1 MSSDQYVIALKRDGR
16 ESAPKDWIELLGAQD
31 GVEVMGAS
39 AKRVQ
44 IRATTEA
51 IQSVRSL
58 VGAYCHIE
66 KLVLRK
72 PLSR

>member
-1 MSSDQYVIALKRDGR
+1 MPSDQYVVALKREARDT
-16 ESAPKDWIELLGAQD
+16 APKDWIDLLGAQD
-31 GVEVMGAS
+31 GVEVVGAS

-58 VGAYCHIE
+58 MGAYCHIE
-66 KLVLRK
+66 KLALRK